1 MKKLALI
8 SLMAA
13 SIAGCSTAPSH
24 FIVNTSPA
32 TTSNTPVL
40 KNIAINVNDP
50 RSRQAILRTTKD
62 GKHSYMSAP
71 IATAELVKQGLA
83 SHFRQQLAVG
93 LSPMSAQTLNI
104 NIDKMAM
111 KLDQGLI
118 SYETQSLIVFNVS
131 INNGTQTLTKSFKR
145 QGTSKGPLKA
155 DIAVLESEFSGLL
168 QQLYNDIAQDA
179 QVKSYLNI

>member
-1 MKKLALI
+1 MKKLAFI
-8 SLMAA
+8 SLLAA
-13 SIAGCSTAPSH
+13 SIVGCSAAPSH

-32 TTSNTPVL
+32 ITTNTPVL

-50 RSRQAILRTTKD
+50 RSRQAILRTTND

-71 IATAELVKQGLA
+71 IATTQLVKQGLA

-104 NIDKMAM
+104 TIDKMAM
-111 KLDQGLI
+111 KLDQGLV
-118 SYETQSLIVFNVS
+118 SYEAQSLIVFNVS
-131 INNGTQTLTKSFKR
+131 INNGTKTLTKSFKR
-145 QGTSKGPLKA
+145 QGTNKGPLKA

>member
-1 MKKLALI
+1 MKKLAFI
-8 SLMAA
+8 SLLAA
-13 SIAGCSTAPSH
+13 SIVGCSTAPSH

-32 TTSNTPVL
+32 ITTNAPVL

-50 RSRQAILRTTKD
+50 RSRQAILRTTND

-71 IATAELVKQGLA
+71 IATTQLVKQGLA

-104 NIDKMAM
+104 TIDKMAM
-111 KLDQGLI
+111 KLDQGLV
-118 SYETQSLIVFNVS
+118 SYEAQSLIVFNVS
-131 INNGTQTLTKSFKR
+131 INNGTKTLTKSFKR
-145 QGTSKGPLKA
+145 QGTNKGPLKA